1 VGTTAYRARVL
12 RWLLNTFPSWALMV
26 LVTAACVAIGLAAER
41 WQHRRRGTTGPR
53 ENQEVLSTT
62 FEFVGIAYAIL
73 IGFVIVSLW
82 ESQQEARQLVSAEAA
97 ALDDMAVLAHGFE
110 GADRNAIDD
119 AIERYVTSVAEVEFD
134 AMKDGD
140 HSEATDDVESELLD
154 VMLGVTPETD
164 LQVDLQSK
172 MIDSYN
178 ELTNVRTERLAAAQD
193 KLAGELWILVLG
205 ASVAMILLM
214 AAFESEDRW
223 HVWGTTMISVTIG
236 LVLFAMVALSYPFSG
251 QVSVPPSSLENVVLE
266 LDR

>member
-1 VGTTAYRARVL
+1 VL

-41 WQHRRRGTTGPR
+41 WQRRRRGATGPR
-53 ENQEVLSTT
+53 DNQEVLSTT

-97 ALDDMAVLAHGFE
+97 ALDDMAVLAHGYD
-110 GADRNAIDD
+110 GADRKALDD
-119 AIERYVTSVAEVEFD
+119 AIRRYVESVTGPEFE
-134 AMKDGD
+134 AMKDGE
-140 HSEATDDVESELLD
+140 HSRETDDVESELLD
-154 VMLGVTPETD
+154 DVLALSPSSD
-164 LQVDLQSK
+164 LQADLQSK
-172 MIDSYN
+172 IIDSYN
-178 ELTNVRTERLAAAQD
+178 ELTNVRTERLAMAQE
-193 KLAGELWILVLG
+193 KLAGELWLLVLG
-205 ASVAMILLM
+205 ASLAMILLM

-236 LVLFAMVALSYPFSG
+236 LVLFAMIALSYPFSG